1 MKPEE
6 SNSSNNY
13 TTPKETHVTSREVT
27 DTNSK
32 PALSSLSKRKR
43 KEYSSREI
51 SHLNSLLVLWVLVKI
66 IMVLL
71 SNTKWFVAA
80 AKATTT
86 TTTRLAFQH
95 QHQPSCNRLGQRGH
109 SRLGLLGGCDET
121 RNYVQPSQ
129 QQVPSLL
136 LGGGPTIAQD
146 PRQYPFLQPSRFLS
160 SAFSRKNGR
169 LSSSNRNNS
178 ENDYDDD
185 YDDED
190 TYVPPQQEFDPIAVG
205 TPVLVEV
212 AYFGPLGASVHV
224 VAKSHNP
231 QDLPPPEADEEEWP
245 IFGVG
250 LITQQELAYH
260 RDARRGVEVV
270 LGEVLPAY
278 IERAG
283 RLDGKLGITLRAF
296 GGKQKAMDVSQQI
309 LDSMQDGVLALG
321 DKSDPADIAAV
332 FPGVS
337 KATFKKAVSA
347 LFKQGLLLKPQ
358 PLEIQLN
365 PNPEPQQPPPQSERR
380 PQPPRSDRPPRQQ
393 QPSMRERPRTERPR
407 NNNPRRR

>member
-1 MKPEE
+1 MKPKE
-6 SNSSNNY
+6 SNNN
-13 TTPKETHVTSREVT
+13 TTPKETHVTSKEDT

-51 SHLNSLLVLWVLVKI
+51 SHLNSLLVLWVVVKI

-71 SNTKWFVAA
+71 SNTKWFVSA

-86 TTTRLAFQH
+86 TSTRLAFQH
-95 QHQPSCNRLGQRGH
+95 RCCNRLGQRGH
-109 SRLGLLGGCDET
+109 SRLGLLGGCDST

-169 LSSSNRNNS
+169 LSSSNRNNI
-178 ENDYDDD
+178 EDEDYDDD

-190 TYVPPQQEFDPIAVG
+190 KYVPPQQEFEPIPVG

-212 AYFGPLGASVHV
+212 ASFGPLGASVHV
-224 VAKSHNP
+224 VAKSHDP
-231 QDLPPPEADEEEWP
+231 KDLPPPEADEDEWP

-407 NNNPRRR
+407 NNNPRRRRED